1 MAFLTQ
7 DQVDQIKQKMFEP
20 DSSLLGTEYR
30 GRKNEYYT
38 PSVPNA
44 NLDKYLELGYSIE
57 KEGKTKTKVRKRKT
71 ESTIF
76 EDQVWCQFYELGFHI
91 LNKDNHFVIKWGE
104 GEHEHKQLDIVA
116 IDDKKEIA
124 FVVECKAADKP
135 NTKAPSFKD
144 DIETLGKRMDG
155 VRKSLRQ
162 IYGNNLN
169 VRYIFATKNYRFPP
183 ESKDIQRLHS
193 MKVFVYNDNTQA
205 YINSLIANYKYSA
218 IYQFYGLVLKG
229 ELINKE
235 KIQIPAIRGKMGG
248 YTYYMF
254 SIEPTT
260 LLKTGFVLHRTRSN
274 DSEFPT
280 YQRLLIPKR
289 LKGIT
294 NYIDEGGFFP
304 NSIIINFNNSSKHKV
319 HFEHS
324 SRVADSLSCF
334 GTLSIPN
341 AYGLAYIIDGQHRVY
356 GYAGSKYKDKNTIP
370 VVAFDGMEHAKQ
382 LEIFMD
388 INENQKAVSASL
400 RIDLTIDLLWD
411 SDKMEDRLKAL
422 RASIAK
428 KLSNDVNSPLYNKIT
443 VGEDVAELQPKPF
456 TTALSISSLLSRVR
470 GNKLTDDFVKYSM
483 YDTNELN
490 NSKAMEKSQKEIV
503 AFLEY
508 CYSYILDNFQDIFN
522 SKFILSN
529 RGTYAFIGL
538 IGSVHQHLINKGVL
552 DKSSSNE
559 DRQYEITKF
568 VEVLCDYL
576 HNKIKDE
583 EKNYLSEVY
592 GGGADV
598 KWLRFY
604 QQIIHNSISD
614 YCPPELIEWQEMQN
628 NTLQEEGRTYG
639 RNIVKQLRN
648 DVIDHLKELF
658 GEKWELEISP
668 IKRACIDKAEKQ
680 KEKYYKEVG
689 DEMDLDWKDVM
700 DVSEFKAIIEKNWSK
715 TNPNITEFKSFEEK
729 YSFDIGE
736 GNHTKAEKTKWLS
749 YLNSYKDLWN
759 SDNKRLTKVEVERL
773 KVIYNLVLKQTSN
786 QIQH

>member
-30 GRKNEYYT
+30 GRKNEFYT
-38 PSVPNA
+38 PTVPNA
-44 NLDKYLELGYSIE
+44 NLNKYLELGYTIE
-57 KEGKTKTKVRKRKT
+57 KEGKTKTKVRKRKKG
-71 ESTIF
+71 STIF
-76 EDQVWCQFYELGFHI
+76 EDQVWCQFYELGFRI
-91 LNKDNHFVIKWGE
+91 LNKDNTFVIKWGD
-104 GEHEHKQLDIVA
+104 GEHEHKQLDVVA
-116 IDDKKEIA
+116 IDEKKEVS
-124 FVVECKAADKP
+124 FVVECKAAGEP

-144 DIETLGKRMDG
+144 DIETLGIRMDG

-162 IYGNNLN
+162 IYGSNLN
-169 VRYIFATKNYRFPP
+169 VRYVFATKNYRFPT
-183 ESKDIQRLHS
+183 ESKDIQRLHD
-193 MKVFVYNDNTQA
+193 MRVFVYNDNTQA
-205 YINSLIANYKYSA
+205 YINSLIANYKHSA

-254 SIEPTT
+254 SIEPAT

-294 NYIDEGGFFP
+294 DYIDEGGFFP

-319 HFEHS
+319 HFEQS
-324 SRVADSLSCF
+324 SKMPDSLSCF

-356 GYAGSKYKDKNTIP
+356 GYAGSKFKDKNTIP

-428 KLSNDVNSPLYNKIT
+428 QLSNDVNSPLYNKIT
-443 VGEDVAELQPKPF
+443 VGEDIADLQPKPF
-456 TTALSISSLLSRVR
+456 TTALSISSLLSRIR

-483 YDTNELN
+483 YDTSELN
-490 NSKAMEKSQKEIV
+490 SSKAMEQSQKEIV

-508 CYSYILDNFQDIFN
+508 CYSYILDNYNEIFN

-538 IGSVHQHLINKGVL
+538 IGSVHQHLINKGEL
-552 DKSSSNE
+552 NKFSSNE

-568 VEVLCDYL
+568 IEVLCDYL
-576 HNKIKDE
+576 LNKIKEE
-583 EKNYLSEVY
+583 EKAYLKEVY

-604 QQIIHNSISD
+604 QQIIHNEIPD
-614 YCPPELIEWQEMQN
+614 YYPSELVEWQEMQN
-628 NTLQEEGRTYG
+628 DTLQEEGRKYG
-639 RNIVKQLRN
+639 RSIVKRLRN
-648 DVIDHLKELF
+648 DVIEHLKALY

-700 DVSEFKAIIEKNWSK
+700 DVSEFKTIIERNWSK
-715 TNPNITEFKSFEEK
+715 TNPNITDFKSFEEK

-773 KVIYNLVLKQTSN
+773 KSIYNFVLHQN
-786 QIQH
+786 

>member
-1 MAFLTQ
+1 MAFLSQ
-7 DQVDQIKQKMFEP
+7 DQVDLLKQKMFES
-20 DSSLLGTEYR
+20 DSSLLGAEYR
-30 GRKNEYYT
+30 RRKNEYDT
-38 PSVPNA
+38 SSVPNA
-44 NLDKYLELGYSIE
+44 HLENYLNLGYSID
-57 KEGKTKTKVRKRKT
+57 KEGKTKTRIRKRKT
-71 ESTIF
+71 ESTLF
-76 EDQVWCQFYELGFHI
+76 EDQVWCQFYELGFRI
-91 LNKDNHFVIKWGE
+91 LNKDNQLVIKWGE
-104 GEHEHKQLDIVA
+104 GEHEHKQLDVVA
-116 IDDKKEIA
+116 VDEKKEIA

-135 NTKAPSFKD
+135 NTKAPSFKTE
-144 DIETLGKRMDG
+144 IESLSHRMDG
-155 VRKSLRQ
+155 VRKALRQ
-162 IYGNNLN
+162 IYGNSLN
-169 VRYIFATKNYRFPP
+169 VRFIFATKHYRF
-183 ESKDIQRLHS
+183 SADSVDIQRLHNL
-193 MKVFVYNDNTQA
+193 KVFIYNDNTQA
-205 YINSLIANYKYSA
+205 YIDSLITNYRNSA

-254 SIEPTT
+254 SIEPAT

-294 NYIDEGGFFP
+294 EYIDNGGFFP
-304 NSIIINFNNSSKHKV
+304 NSIIINFNNSNKHKV
-319 HFEHS
+319 WFEQS
-324 SRVADSLSCF
+324 SKSTDSLSCF
-334 GTLSIPN
+334 GTLNIPN

-356 GYAGSKYKDKNTIP
+356 GYAGSEYKDKNTIP

-411 SDKMEDRLKAL
+411 SDIMEDRLKAL

-443 VGEDVAELQPKPF
+443 VGEDMAELQPKPF
-456 TTALSISSLLSRVR
+456 TTALSISTLLARIR
-470 GNKLTDDFVKYSM
+470 GNKLTDEFVKYSI
-483 YDTNELN
+483 YDTHELDTAK
-490 NSKAMEKSQKEIV
+490 SMENSQKTIV
-503 AFLEY
+503 EFLEY
-508 CYSYILDNFQDIFN
+508 CYSYVLDNYPGVFN

-538 IGSVHQHLINKGVL
+538 IGSAHQYLINKGDL
-552 DKSSSNE
+552 EKSSSNR
-559 DRQYEITKF
+559 DRKYEIAKF
-568 VEVLCDYL
+568 IEILCNYL
-576 HNKIKDE
+576 QNKIKEE
-583 EKNYLSEVY
+583 EKAYLKEVY

-604 QQIIHNSISD
+604 QQIIHDEITD
-614 YCPPELIEWQEMQN
+614 YCPPELVEWQEMQD
-628 NTLQEEGRTYG
+628 NTIQENGRAYG
-639 RNIVKQLRN
+639 KKIVKQLRN
-648 DVIDHLKELF
+648 DIIAHLKELY

-668 IKRACIDKAEKQ
+668 IKRACIERAEKQ
-680 KEKYYKEVG
+680 KEKHYKEVG
-689 DEMDLDWKDVM
+689 DELELDWKDVM
-700 DVSEFKAIIEKNWSK
+700 DVSEFKMIIERNWSK
-715 TNPNITEFKSFEEK
+715 TNQNIPGFKSFEDK

-759 SDNKRLTKVEVERL
+759 SDSKRLTKAEVDKL
-773 KVIYNLVLKQTSN
+773 KKIYDFIFS
-786 QIQH
+786 

>member
-7 DQVDQIKQKMFEP
+7 DQVDQIKQKIFEP
-20 DSSLLGTEYR
+20 DSNLLGTEYR
-30 GRKNEYYT
+30 GRKNEYSAF
-38 PSVPNA
+38 SVPNA
-44 NLDKYLELGYSIE
+44 NLNKYLELGYSIE
-57 KEGKTKTKVRKRKT
+57 KEGKTKTKIRKRKA
-71 ESTIF
+71 ESTYF
-76 EDQVWCQFYELGFHI
+76 EDQIWCQFYELGFRI
-91 LNKDNHFVIKWGE
+91 LNKDDHFVIKWGE

-124 FVVECKAADKP
+124 FVVECKAGEKP

-144 DIETLGKRMDG
+144 DIETLGIRMDG
-155 VRKSLRQ
+155 VRKALRQ
-162 IYGNNLN
+162 IYGQSLN
-169 VRYIFATKNYRFPP
+169 VKYIFATKNYRFPP
-183 ESKDIQRLHS
+183 DSIDIQRLHD

-254 SIEPTT
+254 SIEPAT

-294 NYIDEGGFFP
+294 EYIDNGGFFP

-319 HFEHS
+319 RFEPNS
-324 SRVADSLSCF
+324 KLPDSASCF
-334 GTLSIPN
+334 GTLYIPN

-356 GYAGSKYKDKNTIP
+356 GYAGSKYKESNTIP

-411 SDKMEDRLKAL
+411 SDIMEERLKAL

-443 VGEDVAELQPKPF
+443 VGEDVSDLQPKPF
-456 TTALSISSLLSRVR
+456 TTALSTSTLLARIR
-470 GNKLTDDFVKYSM
+470 GNKLTDEFVKYSIF
-483 YDTNELN
+483 DTTELN

-503 AFLEY
+503 IFLEY
-508 CYSYILDNFQDIFN
+508 CYSYVLDNFPEIFN
-522 SKFILSN
+522 SKFIISN

-538 IGSVHQHLINKGVL
+538 IGSAHQHLINKGVL
-552 DKSSSNE
+552 SKTSSKEERNF
-559 DRQYEITKF
+559 EITKYI
-568 VEVLCDYL
+568 EVLCNYL
-576 HNKIKDE
+576 QNKIKDE
-583 EKNYLSEVY
+583 EVAYLKEVY
-592 GGGADV
+592 GGGADT

-604 QQIIHNSISD
+604 QQIINNELPD
-614 YCPPELIEWQEMQN
+614 FCPPELIEWQEMQDN
-628 NTLQEEGRTYG
+628 ALQEDGRKYG
-639 RNIVKQLRN
+639 KAIVTQLRK
-648 DVIDHLKELF
+648 DVIKHLEQLF
-658 GEKWELEISP
+658 GDKWELEISP
-668 IKRACIDKAEKQ
+668 IKRTCIDRAEKQ

-689 DEMDLDWKDVM
+689 EEMDLDWKEVM
-700 DVSEFKAIIEKNWSK
+700 DVAEFKTIIEKYWSK
-715 TNPNITEFKSFEEK
+715 TNPDIIGFMPFEGK
-729 YSFDIGE
+729 YSLDIGD

-759 SDNKRLTKVEVERL
+759 SDNKRLTKAEVEKL
-773 KVIYNLVLKQTSN
+773 KTIYQFIFNN
-786 QIQH
+786 

>member
-7 DQVDQIKQKMFEP
+7 DQVDLIKQKMFEP

-57 KEGKTKTKVRKRKT
+57 KEGKTKTKIKKRKD

-91 LNKDNHFVIKWGE
+91 LNKDKQFVIKWGD
-104 GEHEHKQLDIVA
+104 GEHEHKQLDVVA

-124 FVVECKAADKP
+124 FVVECKAAEEP

-144 DIETLGKRMDG
+144 DIETLGVRMDG

-183 ESKDIQRLHS
+183 ESKDIQRLHD
-193 MKVFVYNDNTQA
+193 MKVFVYNDNTLA

-294 NYIDEGGFFP
+294 DYIDEGGFFP

-319 HFEHS
+319 HFEQS
-324 SRVADSLSCF
+324 SKMQDSLSCF

-356 GYAGSKYKDKNTIP
+356 GYAGSRYKDKNTIP

-456 TTALSISSLLSRVR
+456 TTALSVSSLLSRIR

-490 NSKAMEKSQKEIV
+490 ISKAMEQSQKEIV
-503 AFLEY
+503 EFLEY
-508 CYSYILDNFQDIFN
+508 CYSYILDNYPDIFN

-538 IGSVHQHLINKGVL
+538 IGSAHQHLINKSEL
-552 DKSSSNE
+552 NKSSLNN
-559 DRQYEITKF
+559 DRQYEISKF
-568 VEVLCDYL
+568 VEILCDYL
-576 HNKIKDE
+576 QNKIKDE
-583 EKNYLSEVY
+583 EKSYLKEVY

-604 QQIIHNSISD
+604 QQIIHNELPD
-614 YCPPELIEWQEMQN
+614 YCPVELVEWQEMQN
-628 NTLQEEGRTYG
+628 NTLQEEGRNYG
-639 RNIVKQLRN
+639 RSIVKKLR
-648 DVIDHLKELF
+648 DDIIAHLKLLYD
-658 GEKWELEISP
+658 EKWELEISP
-668 IKRACIDKAEKQ
+668 IKRACIDRAEKQ

-689 DEMDLDWKDVM
+689 DEMELDWKDVM
-700 DVSEFKAIIEKNWSK
+700 DVSEFKTIIDRNWSK
-715 TNPNITEFKSFEEK
+715 SNHEIVGFKTFEEK
-729 YSFDIGE
+729 YSFDIGD
-736 GNHTKAEKTKWLS
+736 GNHTKSEKMKWLS

-759 SDNKRLTKVEVERL
+759 SDNKRLTKAEVNKL
-773 KVIYNLVLKQTSN
+773 KMIYNFILKN
-786 QIQH
+786 K

>member
-7 DQVDQIKQKMFEP
+7 DQIDQIKQKMFEP

-30 GRKNEYYT
+30 SRKSEYYT
-38 PSVPNA
+38 SSVPNA
-44 NLDKYLELGYSIE
+44 HLDNYLELGYSIE
-57 KEGKTKTKVRKRKT
+57 KEGKTKTKIRKRKP
-71 ESTIF
+71 ESTFF
-76 EDQVWCQFYELGFHI
+76 EDEVWCQFYELGFRI
-91 LNKDNHFVIKWGE
+91 LNKDNNFVIKWGD
-104 GEHEHKQLDIVA
+104 GQHEHKQLDIVA
-116 IDDKKEIA
+116 IDERQEIA
-124 FVVECKAADKP
+124 FVVECKAADEP

-144 DIETLGKRMDG
+144 TIETLGIRMDG
-155 VRKSLRQ
+155 VRKALRQ

-169 VRYIFATKNYRFPP
+169 VRYIFATKNYRFPA
-183 ESKDIQRLHS
+183 SSVDIQRLHD
-193 MKVFVYNDNTQA
+193 MKVFVYNDNTKT
-205 YINSLIANYKYSA
+205 YINSLIANYRYSA

-235 KIQIPAIRGKMGG
+235 RILIPAIRGKMGG

-254 SIEPTT
+254 SIEPAT

-294 NYIDEGGFFP
+294 EYIDGGGFFP

-319 HFEHS
+319 RFEQNS
-324 SRVADSLSCF
+324 KRPDSLSCF

-341 AYGLAYIIDGQHRVY
+341 AYGIAYIIDGQHRVY

-411 SDKMEDRLKAL
+411 SDRMEDRLKAL

-428 KLSNDVNSPLYNKIT
+428 KLSNDANSPLYNKIT
-443 VGEDVAELQPKPF
+443 VGEDIAELQPKPF
-456 TTALSISSLLSRVR
+456 TTALSISSLLSRIR
-470 GNKLTDDFVKYSM
+470 GNKLTDDFVKYSI

-490 NSKAMEKSQKEIV
+490 KSKAMEKSQKEIV
-503 AFLEY
+503 EFLEY
-508 CYSYILDNFQDIFN
+508 CYSYVIDNYPEIFN
-522 SKFILSN
+522 SKFIISN
-529 RGTYAFIGL
+529 RGTYAFIGV
-538 IGSVHQHLINKGVL
+538 IGSAHQHLIDKGVL
-552 DKSSSNE
+552 NKSSSNL

-568 VEVLCDYL
+568 IEVLCNYL
-576 HNKIKDE
+576 QNKIKEE
-583 EKNYLSEVY
+583 EKAYLKEVY

-604 QQIIHNSISD
+604 QQIIHNEISD
-614 YCPPELIEWQEMQN
+614 YCPPELIAWQEMQN
-628 NTLQEEGRTYG
+628 NTLQEEGRAYG
-639 RNIVKQLRN
+639 RSIVKQLRN
-648 DVIDHLKELF
+648 DVISHLKALF
-658 GEKWELEISP
+658 GDKWELEISP
-668 IKRACIDKAEKQ
+668 IKRACIDKTEKQ

-689 DEMDLDWKDVM
+689 DEMELDWKDVM
-700 DVSEFKAIIEKNWSK
+700 DISEFKTIIDKYWSK
-715 TNPNITEFKSFEEK
+715 RNPNISDFKTFEEK
-729 YSFDIGE
+729 YSFNIGE
-736 GNHTKAEKTKWLS
+736 GNQTKAEKMKWMS

-759 SDNKRLTKVEVERL
+759 SDNKRLTKAEVDKL
-773 KVIYNLVLKQTSN
+773 KAIYNFLN
-786 QIQH
+786 QHNS